1 MKLFSVKLRA
11 SKDGKH
17 ISGAERIT
25 PYEKIK
31 TVIDQLYDRLSRKE
45 FDSINIKID
54 ILKEQPLLVEK
65 TLPVVNMNFKNHRE
79 ANKWAIQIIQK
90 QTGLS
95 EEKIKQLIDL
105 IHFGA
110 SPDRENMRGAMI
122 VDLRGN
128 RLEKNRSRGVRT
140 TDVDYLDREKII
152 RKLKEKC
159 FTERTADA
167 LALTTKN
174 MLYPDII
181 AEYCISDEPDYLTG
195 YVSTKEAYYR
205 LTPLKEKGNEKGG
218 RIYFVKNGAD
228 IDKIYRFLEEKPVL
242 IKDVDI

>member
-25 PYEKIK
+25 PHEEIN
-31 TVIDQLYDRLSRKE
+31 TVINQLYHRLSHKE

-54 ILKEQPLLVEK
+54 ILKEKPLLVEK
-65 TLPVVNMNFKNHRE
+65 TLPIVNLTFKDHKK
-79 ANKWAIQIIQK
+79 ANKTAVQIIQK

-105 IHFGA
+105 IHSGA
-110 SPDRENMRGAMI
+110 SPDGENMRGAMI
-122 VDLRGN
+122 VDQEGG
-128 RLEKNRSRGVRT
+128 RLEKDQFRGVRT
-140 TDVDYLDREKII
+140 THVDYLERDKII
-152 RKLKEKC
+152 QKLIKKG

-167 LALTTKN
+167 IALTTKN
-174 MLYPDII
+174 MLHKDII

-195 YVSTKEAYYR
+195 YISTKEAYYR
-205 LTPLKEKGNEKGG
+205 LTPLKEKGNKKGG
-218 RIYFVKNGAD
+218 RIYFIKNGAD
-228 IDKIYRFLEEKPVL
+228 IDEIYRFLEKKPVL
-242 IKDVDI
+242 IKDVNV

>member
-110 SPDRENMRGAMI
+110 SPDRENM
-122 VDLRGN
+122 
-128 RLEKNRSRGVRT
+128 
-140 TDVDYLDREKII
+140 
-152 RKLKEKC
+152 
-159 FTERTADA
+159 
-167 LALTTKN
+167 
-174 MLYPDII
+174 
-181 AEYCISDEPDYLTG
+181 
-195 YVSTKEAYYR
+195 
-205 LTPLKEKGNEKGG
+205 
-218 RIYFVKNGAD
+218 
-228 IDKIYRFLEEKPVL
+228 
-242 IKDVDI
+242 